1 MTMLEDGSIE
11 WSIDGKTYWASTA
24 IVSQM
29 RDAYQ
34 TACENGEH
42 PKIKFPMDVLIQHGI
57 IKNTKRKKDM
67 SWHEVAKAVGHEK

>member
-1 MTMLEDGSIE
+1 MTMLENDSIE
-11 WSIDGKTYWASTA
+11 WSIDGKTYRASIA

-34 TACENGEH
+34 RACENGERQ
-42 PKIKFPMDVLIQHGI
+42 KIKFPMDVLIQHGI
-57 IKNTKRKKDM
+57 IKNTKREKDM